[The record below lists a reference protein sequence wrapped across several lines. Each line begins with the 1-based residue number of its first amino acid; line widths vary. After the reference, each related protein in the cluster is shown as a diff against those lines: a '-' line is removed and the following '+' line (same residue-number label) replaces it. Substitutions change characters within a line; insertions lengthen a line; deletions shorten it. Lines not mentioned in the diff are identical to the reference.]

1 MPLEL
6 YLGSGCRE
14 GPEGCKEEEELMCV
28 WHEEKRILSLPET
41 NDGRVKVV
49 VLYALILQNSTPL
62 GHRSELGGWDK

>member
-1 MPLEL
+1 
-6 YLGSGCRE
+6 
-14 GPEGCKEEEELMCV
+14 MCV

-62 GHRSELGGWDK
+62 GHRSDLVVGTSDVMRAWMNSVGVR